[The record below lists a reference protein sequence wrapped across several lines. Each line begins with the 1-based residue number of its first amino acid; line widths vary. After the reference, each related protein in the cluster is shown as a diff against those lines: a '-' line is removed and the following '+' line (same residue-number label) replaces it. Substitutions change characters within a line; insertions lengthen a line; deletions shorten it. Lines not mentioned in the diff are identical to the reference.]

1 MKARLYKSPENLP
14 KHYMRSYTLIAPAKI
29 NLHLEIIGDRPDR
42 YHELVMI
49 LQTID
54 LADEIHLEASD
65 NQSINVRC
73 HYPEVPSNKS
83 NIAYQ
88 AAELMAAEFPNAFAK
103 YGGVNITIN
112 KRIPVAA
119 GLAGGSTNAA
129 AVLVGIDLLWKLGLT
144 QSELEELGAQL
155 GSDVPFCVA
164 GGTAIATGRGE
175 QLSALPSLDNIY
187 IVLGK
192 YRSLTVSTP
201 WAYKT
206 YREQFGDS
214 YLKDTESLSARAAAI
229 HSGPIVKAILN
240 KDATEIAQK
249 LHNDLERVVL
259 PAYPQVLQLRE
270 TFASAGVLGTMMSGS
285 GPSVFAICESQQQAE
300 KVKLQVRE
308 TLADEDLELFV
319 TRMISHGVQVASSM

>member
-1 MKARLYKSPENLP
+1 
-14 KHYMRSYTLIAPAKI
+14 MRSYTLIAPAKI
-29 NLHLEIIGDRPDR
+29 NLHLEIIGDRPDG

-65 NQSINVRC
+65 NQAISVRC
-73 HYPEVPSNKS
+73 NHPEVPIDNS
-83 NIAYQ
+83 NIAYK
-88 AAELMAAEFPNAFAK
+88 AAELMATEFPNAFAK

-175 QLSALPSLDNIY
+175 QLSVLPSLDNIY

-192 YRSLTVSTP
+192 YRSLAVSTP

-206 YREQFGDS
+206 YRQQFGDS
-214 YLKDTESLSARAAAI
+214 YLKDTDSLSARAAAI

-259 PAYPQVLQLRE
+259 PAHPQVLQLRE

-319 TRMISHGVQVASSM
+319 ARMTSHGVQVASSM

>member
-1 MKARLYKSPENLP
+1 
-14 KHYMRSYTLIAPAKI
+14 MRSYTLIAPAKI
-29 NLHLEIIGDRPDR
+29 NLHLEIIGDRPDG

-49 LQTID
+49 LQSID

-65 NQSINVRC
+65 NQAISVRC
-73 HYPEVPSNKS
+73 SHPEVPLDKS
-83 NIAYQ
+83 NIAYK
-88 AAELMAAEFPNAFAK
+88 AAELMAAEFPDVFAR
-103 YGGVNITIN
+103 YGGVKITIN

-175 QLSALPSLDNIY
+175 QLSVLPSLDNIY

-192 YRSLTVSTP
+192 YRSLAVSTP

-206 YREQFGDS
+206 YRQEFGDS
-214 YLKDTESLSARAAAI
+214 YLKDTGSLSARAAAI

-259 PAYPQVLQLRE
+259 PAYPQVLQLRQ

-285 GPSVFAICESQQQAE
+285 GPSIFAICESQQQAE

-308 TLADEDLELFV
+308 TLADQDLELFV
-319 TRMISHGVQVASSM
+319 ARMTSHGIQVASSM

>member
-1 MKARLYKSPENLP
+1 
-14 KHYMRSYTLIAPAKI
+14 MRSYTLIAPAKI
-29 NLHLEIIGDRPDR
+29 NLHLEIISDRPDG

-49 LQTID
+49 LQSID
-54 LADEIHLEASD
+54 LADEIYLQASD
-65 NQSINVRC
+65 TETIRIRC
-73 HYPEVPSNKS
+73 DHPEVPLDKS
-83 NIAYQ
+83 NLAYK
-88 AAELMAAEFPNAFAK
+88 AAELMAVEFPQAFAK

-129 AVLVGIDLLWKLGLT
+129 AVLVGIDLLWNLGLT

-175 QLSALPSLDNIY
+175 QLAPLPSLDNIY

-192 YRSLTVSTP
+192 YRSLAVSTA

-206 YREQFGDS
+206 YRQEFGDS
-214 YLKDTESLSARAAAI
+214 YLRDTDSLSARAAAI
-229 HSGPIVKAILN
+229 HSGPIVKAILH
-240 KDATEIAQK
+240 KDAREIAQK

-259 PAYPQVLQLRE
+259 PAYPQVLQLRQ

-285 GPSVFAICESQQQAE
+285 GPSVFAICESLQQAE
-300 KVKLQVRE
+300 QVQLRVRE
-308 TLADEDLELFV
+308 ILPDEDLELFV
-319 TRMISHGVQVASSM
+319 TRMTSHGIQVASSV

>member
-1 MKARLYKSPENLP
+1 
-14 KHYMRSYTLIAPAKI
+14 MRSYTLIAPAKI
-29 NLHLEIIGDRPDR
+29 NLHLEIIGARPDG

-49 LQTID
+49 LQSID
-54 LADEIHLEASD
+54 LSDEIYLQASD
-65 NQSINVRC
+65 TQAIRVRC
-73 HYPEVPSNKS
+73 EHPEVPVDNS
-83 NIAYQ
+83 NIAYK
-88 AAELMAAEFPNAFAK
+88 AAELMAAEFPAAFAK

-175 QLSALPSLDNIY
+175 QLSPLPNLENIY

-192 YRSLTVSTP
+192 YRSLAVSTP

-206 YREQFGDS
+206 YRQEFGDS
-214 YLKDTESLSARAAAI
+214 YLKDTDTLSARAAAI
-229 HSGPIVKAILN
+229 HSGAIVKAIVN
-240 KDATEIAQK
+240 QDAAEIAKK

-270 TFASAGVLGTMMSGS
+270 TFANAGVLGTMMSGS

-300 KVKLQVRE
+300 QVKLRVRE
-308 TLADEDLELFV
+308 SIPDEDLELFV
-319 TRMISHGVQVASSM
+319 TRMTSHGIQVASSV